1 MIPGLKLLVTIDVEE
16 EGLFTGRYH
25 HGKAG
30 VENVPALSV
39 LDPIFQRLHIRPTL
53 LISYQVARHKPYHDY
68 LLGLKEKWQGEIGA
82 HLHPWNTPPI
92 QSLPYAHPIPSQ
104 LIPEELLRLKLATLL
119 EALAAMGVETRS
131 FRMGRFSM
139 GLKMFSILWQA
150 GIRVDSSIVP
160 TRKEYGGPEYL
171 AAPSDPYFP
180 DPEDLSSGG
189 NSPVLEIPLT
199 VLPIIPKLAWALD
212 CIAKKNPESSAAA
225 SWFLK
230 YIGSLPAQP
239 MLVGINRLKTAVRL
253 HRHRGGTTVTLYF
266 HSSEL
271 MPGACPQHPSK
282 RHVDRFL
289 QRLEKF
295 LFWLCA
301 EQGATSMTLSEYR
314 KFYLEIL
321 QQVQ

>member
-1 MIPGLKLLVTIDVEE
+1 MIPLLKLLVTIDVEE
-16 EGLFTGRYH
+16 EGLFTGQYL
-25 HGKAG
+25 HGEAG
-30 VENVPALSV
+30 VENVLELSL
-39 LDPIFQRLHIRPTL
+39 LDPIFRRLHIHPTL
-53 LISYQVARHKPYHDY
+53 LISYQVARHKPHLDY

-104 LIPEELLRLKLATLL
+104 LMPEELLMSKLATLL
-119 EALAAMGVETRS
+119 EALSAMGVEARS

-139 GLKMFSILWQA
+139 GPKMFSILRQA
-150 GIRVDSSIVP
+150 GILVDSSIVP

-171 AAPSDPYFP
+171 VAPIDPYFP
-180 DPEDLSSGG
+180 DPEDLSSRG

-199 VLPIIPKLAWALD
+199 VLPIIPKLDLALD
-212 CIAKKNPESSAAA
+212 WIAKKIPESTAAA

-230 YIGSLPAQP
+230 YVGSLPAQP

-253 HRHRGGTTVTLYF
+253 HRHRNGTTVTLYF

-271 MPGACPQHPSK
+271 MPGACPQHPTK
-282 RHVDRFL
+282 RHVEKFL

-295 LFWLCA
+295 LFWLCE
-301 EQGATSMTLSEYR
+301 EQGAISITLSECR
-314 KFYLEIL
+314 KFYL
-321 QQVQ
+321 